1 MSSGDYLTGESRQF
15 ALAAN
20 KDQSR
25 AELTSDLGDSHLLGA
40 KLLGQ
45 SRAIE
50 PKLRGAYAS
59 RRVPRVV
66 FGVRVSGTLPQ
77 RGSLCPPNRVF
88 PARRRKLHAGT
99 RALPGPPVPG
109 RFKRSFPA
117 VEGRGFAGVCHPS
130 GRGADQLA
138 EILGR

>member
-1 MSSGDYLTGESRQF
+1 MPGRSMSSGDYLTGESRQF

-59 RRVPRVV
+59 RASRVWC
-66 FGVRVSGTLPQ
+66 SA
-77 RGSLCPPNRVF
+77 S
-88 PARRRKLHAGT
+88 A
-99 RALPGPPVPG
+99 
-109 RFKRSFPA
+109 
-117 VEGRGFAGVCHPS
+117 
-130 GRGADQLA
+130 
-138 EILGR
+138 